1 MCVCIKGVP
10 FVSDDNKLKIL
21 IVDDEPMNIELMEE
35 YLIDDYVTLTA
46 SNSKEA
52 IEIARNHNP
61 DLILLDIMMP
71 GMNGYEVCTILKSQ
85 PQTQFTPIVMVTALS
100 DIVERIKGIEVGADD
115 FLTKP
120 VNQLEMMTR
129 VKSLLRVKQ
138 LHDIVID
145 EKNQLEIQN
154 RVRSVLTAII
164 PMLIQPLPVSDKN
177 IVIQQMIDMVEK
189 TILAYL
195 LDQDEEYPRRVGNAC
210 VDVMNQLGGTFNV
223 EQITDYE
230 FNVKGTKCP
239 WGTEEARRNPILCSL
254 TRGIISKT
262 ASRKQGNWTV
272 KVLKTMGNG
281 DECCL
286 FRISQQ
292 T

>member
-1 MCVCIKGVP
+1 M
-10 FVSDDNKLKIL
+10 SEDNIPKIL
-21 IVDDEPMNIELMEE
+21 IVDDEPMNIELIEAC
-35 YLIDDYVTLTA
+35 LTDDYEILTA
-46 SNSKEA
+46 SNGNET
-52 IEIARNHNP
+52 IETVQKHDP

-71 GMNGYEVCTILKSQ
+71 EMDGYEVCKILKSQ

-120 VNQLEMMTR
+120 VNRLEMTTR

-138 LHDIVID
+138 LHDIVIE
-145 EKNQLEIQN
+145 EKEQLEMQN

-164 PMLIQPLPVSDKN
+164 PILIKTLPAKEKN
-177 IVIQQMIDMVEK
+177 VVIQQMTDMVEK

-195 LDQDEEYPRRVGNAC
+195 LDQDEDHPGCVGDVC
-210 VDVMNQLGGTFNV
+210 IDVMNQLGGTFNV
-223 EQITDYE
+223 EQISEFE

-239 WGTEEARRNPILCSL
+239 WGTEEARRNPILCNL
-254 TRGIISKT
+254 TRGIISKM
-262 ASRKQGNWTV
+262 ASRKPGKWNV

-286 FRISQQ
+286 FDISQQ

>member
-52 IEIARNHNP
+52 IEIAQKHNP

-129 VKSLLRVKQ
+129 VKRCYV
-138 LHDIVID
+138 
-145 EKNQLEIQN
+145 
-154 RVRSVLTAII
+154 
-164 PMLIQPLPVSDKN
+164 
-177 IVIQQMIDMVEK
+177 
-189 TILAYL
+189 
-195 LDQDEEYPRRVGNAC
+195 
-210 VDVMNQLGGTFNV
+210 
-223 EQITDYE
+223 
-230 FNVKGTKCP
+230 
-239 WGTEEARRNPILCSL
+239 
-254 TRGIISKT
+254 
-262 ASRKQGNWTV
+262 
-272 KVLKTMGNG
+272 
-281 DECCL
+281 
-286 FRISQQ
+286 
-292 T
+292 